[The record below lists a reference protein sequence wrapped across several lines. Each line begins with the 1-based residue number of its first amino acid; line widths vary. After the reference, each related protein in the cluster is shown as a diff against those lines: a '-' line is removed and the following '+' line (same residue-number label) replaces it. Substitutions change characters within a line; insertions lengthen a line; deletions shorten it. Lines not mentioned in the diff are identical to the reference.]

1 MLHRSDGC
9 DVAVVEHCRG
19 AIRNEPAGRGGWKLL
34 DATRKSSWDGCW
46 LPAYTRQGRR
56 RRRVVRIASLEPTE
70 LSGTPASWFEDE
82 RRAWSI
88 RHHTAVSRRRR
99 ARGLP
104 EKGWATDGPDWT
116 PPTRQNRKERFVS
129 PAIAPLQRARADR
142 DADAPLCWIGRR
154 GRSPPP
160 PPHRPTRGADPRSD
174 AGRREGMDVTFATAR
189 GREFTVEVWYF
200 ATVREVKEAVEKAEG
215 VPADSQRL
223 FLAGR
228 ELDDDARE
236 AYHYGVLQGSRLLLL
251 LPDDPAPPPPSSP
264 ATTPAAVRV
273 AVTAPAIGRCVA
285 LDLRATD
292 TVARL
297 KEILQDRTD
306 GALPAARSAVF
317 HGKAEMEDGRALA
330 DYDPTPAAD
339 GTMMMMEV
347 CVIVRHPPASAP
359 AAVAGGGN
367 GGGAR
372 TMSQQQ
378 PQQQRIAVE
387 VKFGAK
393 AVAMEVG
400 AMDVV
405 RDLRKEV
412 ERLRLPVHDGGGGG
426 GGGYFFVYKQNIM
439 DEDRTMRWHD
449 VKNGDTIEI
458 FNGTVTGGGA

>member
-1 MLHRSDGC
+1 
-9 DVAVVEHCRG
+9 
-19 AIRNEPAGRGGWKLL
+19 
-34 DATRKSSWDGCW
+34 
-46 LPAYTRQGRR
+46 
-56 RRRVVRIASLEPTE
+56 
-70 LSGTPASWFEDE
+70 
-82 RRAWSI
+82 
-88 RHHTAVSRRRR
+88 
-99 ARGLP
+99 
-104 EKGWATDGPDWT
+104 
-116 PPTRQNRKERFVS
+116 
-129 PAIAPLQRARADR
+129 
-142 DADAPLCWIGRR
+142 
-154 GRSPPP
+154 
-160 PPHRPTRGADPRSD
+160 
-174 AGRREGMDVTFATAR
+174 MDVTFATAR

-215 VPADSQRL
+215 VPAGSQRL

-236 AYHYGVLQGSRLLLL
+236 AYHCGVLQGSRLLLL

-264 ATTPAAVRV
+264 ATTPASVRV

-285 LDLRATD
+285 VELRATD

-317 HGKAEMEDGRALA
+317 YGKAEMEDGRALA
-330 DYDPTPAAD
+330 EYDPTPAPD
-339 GTMMMMEV
+339 GMTMMMEV
-347 CVIVRHPPASAP
+347 CVVVRHPPA
-359 AAVAGGGN
+359 AAAATGGGN

-372 TMSQQQ
+372 TMIQQQ
-378 PQQQRIAVE
+378 QQQRIAVE
-387 VKFGAK
+387 VKFGAR

-426 GGGYFFVYKQNIM
+426 GGGGYFFVYKQNIM
-439 DEDRTMRWHD
+439 DEDRTLRWHE